1 MINKEDILQA
11 TRNGLDVFKYYI
23 PFEFRLGKNF
33 KNPFYEDTVASCN
46 VYFDRHNSCFKIKDF
61 GNSDFSG
68 DCFAFVAK
76 LNDLDVK
83 LNFLQVLQII
93 ICDLSLHLEKGKK
106 NRYNANAIKPKKV
119 ISSKHKSM
127 DINLTS
133 NTYSPTIEEKQF
145 TIKEKPFSEGELLY
159 WKQYGIAEKL
169 LKKFEVKSL
178 YQYNSQNNE
187 NKAFS
192 ITSTPQEP
200 MFGYQGNGYIKLYR
214 PNSKIRFMYGG
225 QLPDNYCFGMK
236 QLPNRGDI
244 LFLTGGEKDVMS
256 LTARGF
262 YAICFNS
269 ETSLIP
275 PDIIEILSLRFKH
288 IILLYDVDK
297 AGIEASLK
305 HQEMLAKYSLKR
317 LELPLSGSK
326 SEKDISDYFKLGNT
340 AKNLKN
346 LILILLK
353 SIYENSLVMLNSCEV
368 DFSNP
373 PLISENIV
381 TINSVP
387 LGTQGNILCVTG
399 GEGTGKSNYAGAILA
414 GTLSVEDYI
423 PDTLGLDIEPNK
435 LNKAVLLY
443 DTEQSENQLY
453 KNVGSILRRA
463 NVKEKPDSF
472 KAFYLTAM
480 SRKERL
486 LSIQNSM
493 DYYYHLFNGIHI
505 VVIDGIAD
513 LIRSANDEIES
524 IAIVEELYRLAG
536 IYRTCIL
543 CVLHFVPNSIKL
555 RGHLG
560 SELQRKSAAILAI
573 ETDTNPAISVVKALK
588 VRDGSPLDVPI
599 MQFAWDKQKAM
610 HVYLGEKT
618 PKEKNKRKENELLA
632 MAKDI
637 FSITKQIT
645 YNDLVQRIVEYM
657 DISERTAKSYIK
669 FMREHNII
677 VKNPHSN
684 DHFIIP

>member
-1 MINKEDILQA
+1 MINKEDVLKA
-11 TRNGLDVFKYYI
+11 TRNGFEVFSYYI
-23 PFEFRLGKNF
+23 PFEFRIGKNF
-33 KNPFYEDTVASCN
+33 KNPLYDDTKASCN

-61 GNSDFSG
+61 GNPDFSG

-76 LNDLDVK
+76 LKNLDLK
-83 LNFLQVLQII
+83 LDFLQVLQII
-93 ICDLSLHLEKGKK
+93 NRDLSLHLVKEEKSSYQP
-106 NRYNANAIKPKKV
+106 NNVKPKKV
-119 ISSKHKSM
+119 IPIKKRFM
-127 DINLTS
+127 DDIPNVNSLTK
-133 NTYSPTIEEKQF
+133 EEKQF
-145 TIKEKPFSEGELLY
+145 TIKEKAFSQSELFF
-159 WKQYGIAEKL
+159 WTEYGITEKL

-178 YQYNSQNNE
+178 RQYTSKTNE
-187 NKAFS
+187 NKDFS
-192 ITSTPQEP
+192 IISTDDESV
-200 MFGYQGNGYIKLYR
+200 FGYQGNGYIKLYR
-214 PNSKIRFMYGG
+214 PKSKIRFMYGG
-225 QLPDNYCFGMK
+225 NLPDNYSFGMK

-256 LTARGF
+256 LAARGF

-275 PDIIEILSLRFKH
+275 SKIIEALSLRFKH

-297 AGIEASLK
+297 TGVDSSLK
-305 HQEMLAKYSLKR
+305 HKEMLTKYSVKR
-317 LELPLSGSK
+317 LGLPLSGSK
-326 SEKDISDYFKLGNT
+326 TEKDISDYFKLGNS
-340 AKNLKN
+340 ANDLKQ
-346 LILILLK
+346 LIIILLK

-381 TINSVP
+381 AINSVP

-414 GTLSVEDYI
+414 GTLSQEDYNV
-423 PDTLGLDIEPNK
+423 DTLGLDVQHNSMR
-435 LNKAVLLY
+435 KAVLLY

-453 KNVGSILRRA
+453 KNVSSILKRA
-463 NVKEKPDSF
+463 NITDKPDWF

-480 SRKERL
+480 GRKERL

-493 DYYYHLFNGIHI
+493 DYYYHLFGGVHI

-524 IAIVEELYRLAG
+524 IGIVEELYRLAG

-573 ETDTNPAISVVKALK
+573 EKDTNPSISVVKALK

-599 MQFAWDKQKAM
+599 MQFSWDKEKAM
-610 HVYLGEKT
+610 HSYLGEKPPT
-618 PKEKNKRKENELLA
+618 EKNKRKEYELIA
-632 MAKDI
+632 MVKEI
-637 FSITKQIT
+637 FSVSEQIT
-645 YNDLVQRIVEYM
+645 YNDLANRIVEYM

-669 FMREHNII
+669 FMKEHNII
-677 VKNPHSN
+677 FKNPHSN
-684 DHFIIP
+684 DHFIIS